1 MSADRVQVQVGSP
14 DTRRRQQ
21 QQPQLLAYWPLPL
34 VVIVIG
40 NVVVADALVGWV
52 KFKASH
58 FATFMR
64 FSRWPAKI

>member
-1 MSADRVQVQVGSP
+1 MSAHRVQVQVESP
-14 DTRRRQQ
+14 DTRRQRLR
-21 QQPQLLAYWPLPL
+21 PPPVV

-40 NVVVADALVGWV
+40 QVVVAAASAAAWV

-64 FSRWPAKI
+64 FSRCPVKR